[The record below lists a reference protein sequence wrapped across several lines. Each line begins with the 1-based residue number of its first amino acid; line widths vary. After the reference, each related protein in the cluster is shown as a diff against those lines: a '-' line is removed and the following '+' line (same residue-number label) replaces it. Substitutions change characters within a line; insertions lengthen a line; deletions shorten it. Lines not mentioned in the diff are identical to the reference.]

1 LLFGILNYLLL
12 LTQVEFSWL
21 VVCELLLV
29 VFDLVAESGA
39 GDDVFIIRLR
49 DVWHKQWNLDVHSE
63 SCIRSLCDQL
73 EKLEHAKQS
82 QQSPTQVV
90 TFEIK
95 EN

>member
-1 LLFGILNYLLL
+1 LLF
-12 LTQVEFSWL
+12 E
-21 VVCELLLV
+21 
-29 VFDLVAESGA
+29 LVAESGA
-39 GDDVFIIRLR
+39 GDDVFIVRLR

-90 TFEIK
+90 LLRNWLARRKNYEFCPAVSSLSFPSSHK
-95 EN
+95 V